1 MIWADITILALIGI
15 SMLISLW
22 RGFTREALSLLAW
35 VAAFWVGFTFAGDI
49 AIYLVEYLSV
59 RSARL
64 VVSFL
69 LLFLVTLLVGGVVN
83 YLVGKMVDKTGLTG
97 SDRMVGVLFGLAR
110 GIVLVAIL
118 VMLAGLTPLPG
129 DPWWRQS
136 IFIDHF
142 QTLAIWM
149 RDFLPPEIGSY
160 IKY

>member
-49 AIYLVEYLSV
+49 AIYLVNYLSV
-59 RSARL
+59 PSARL

-69 LLFLVTLLVGGVVN
+69 LLFLATLLVGGVVN
-83 YLVGKMVDKTGLTG
+83 FLVGKMVDKTGLTG
-97 SDRMVGVLFGLAR
+97 SDRMVGVVFGLAR

-149 RDFLPPEIGSY
+149 RDFLPPEISSY